1 MARETA
7 DLDSGEI
14 VKEPNFVKLYIDD
27 LCRIKGLSANQ
38 HTIFSFMLQNMNWD
52 NIVGYGAFTKKKFLT
67 ENDIA
72 NQTFNNNVA
81 SLVSAN
87 LIERV
92 GRGEFRINKKYA
104 VKVEWSKV
112 QSIKWT
118 TEYTAKGRVSNVEIE
133 TSSKQELKT
142 IKQAEFESLFADY
155 GRKGNKKTAL
165 GRFMALKK
173 SDVKKLKDHI
183 HLYIESTPTLKY
195 RLGLESYILKE
206 AWDDEIIKPTVGMPK
221 NGYDRPYSLDEL
233 GDAFINGED

>member
-1 MARETA
+1 MSRETI
-7 DLDSGEI
+7 DLDTGEI
-14 VKEPNFVKLYIDD
+14 TKEPDFVKLYIND

-38 HTIFSFMLQNMNWD
+38 HMIFSFMLQNMNWD
-52 NIVGYGAFTKKKFLT
+52 NIVGYGAFTKKTFLD
-67 ENDIA
+67 EQGLA

-133 TSSKQELKT
+133 TSSKQQLKA
-142 IKQAEFESLFADY
+142 IKTAEFEQLFSDY

-165 GRFMALKK
+165 SKFLVLKK
-173 SDVKKLKDHI
+173 SDIESLKKQLPD
-183 HLYIESTPTLKY
+183 YIASTPTIKY
-195 RLGLESYILKE
+195 RLGFESYIHKE
-206 AWDDEIIKPTVGMPK
+206 AWNDEIVSQDEAPK
-221 NGYDRPYSLDEL
+221 NSYDRPYSLDSL
-233 GDAFINGED
+233 GESFINGEG